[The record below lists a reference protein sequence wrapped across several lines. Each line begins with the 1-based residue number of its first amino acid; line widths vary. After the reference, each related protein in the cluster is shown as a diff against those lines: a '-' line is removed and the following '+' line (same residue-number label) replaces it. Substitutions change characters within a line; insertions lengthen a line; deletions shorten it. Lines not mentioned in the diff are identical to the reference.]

1 MDVNANKERY
11 QKLFKEYVPGT
22 EVDDLLRMLNRTDF
36 FTAPASVKYHCN
48 FEGGL
53 CQHSL
58 NVFDAYI
65 RLLQMQAIE
74 KDYASEA
81 GVFEKIKKAE
91 KLTAE
96 EIVKVDSL
104 IKKLLNS
111 QKVSLASVIRVTLGH
126 DFHKIN
132 YYNKYFRNVKDESGQ
147 WIQQE
152 AYGYRDDHFV
162 LGEDG
167 TNSWYIMNSVM
178 PLTYEEIAAI
188 ENHMGSGRAGHW
200 LEGASGCWKKSNLAV
215 LLHIADMYATFV
227 MED

>member
-1 MDVNANKERY
+1 MDIKANKERY
-11 QKLFKEYVPGT
+11 EKLFKEYVLGT
-22 EVDDLLRMLNRTDF
+22 KVDDLLKMLNRTDF

-74 KDYASEA
+74 KGLEC
-81 GVFEKIKKAE
+81 GILERIKRVE
-91 KLTAE
+91 TLTGDEMTLA
-96 EIVKVDSL
+96 DNL
-104 IKKLLNS
+104 IKQLLDS

-132 YYNKYFRNVKDESGQ
+132 YYNKYLKNVKDETGQ

-152 AYGYRDDHFV
+152 AWGYRDDHFV

-188 ENHMGSGRAGHW
+188 ENHVGSGRAGHW

-215 LLHIADMYATFV
+215 LLHLADMYATFV

>member
-1 MDVNANKERY
+1 MDIKANKERY
-11 QKLFKEYVPGT
+11 EKLFKEYVPGT
-22 EVDDLLRMLNRTDF
+22 KVDDLLKMLNRTDF

-74 KDYASEA
+74 KGLECKILERIKRSET
-81 GVFEKIKKAE
+81 
-91 KLTAE
+91 LTWDEMTEA
-96 EIVKVDSL
+96 DNL
-104 IKKLLNS
+104 IKQLLDS

-132 YYNKYFRNVKDESGQ
+132 YYNKYLKNVKDENGQ

-152 AYGYRDDHFV
+152 AWGYRDDHFV

-200 LEGASGCWKKSNLAV
+200 LEGASGCWKNRKC
-215 LLHIADMYATFV
+215 
-227 MED
+227 